1 MYKTLIR
8 PRYSEND
15 AAGHINNTVYAVWFE
30 DARREIFK
38 LFVPDLAPA
47 PWNLLLV
54 QSNITYKAE
63 VTWVELVEV
72 STWVARVGNSSFT
85 LYEEMRQ
92 EGDLK
97 AISEATYVQVD
108 SVSRSPAPIP
118 SSIVESLEKHTKLEG
133 VKG

>member
-92 EGDLK
+92 EG
-97 AISEATYVQVD
+97 T
-108 SVSRSPAPIP
+108 SRRFPKRPTFKSIQFLGLPLQFLHQ
-118 SSIVESLEKHTKLEG
+118 SSKVWKNTQN
-133 VKG
+133 